1 MRPARSKSDARS
13 RVHVAGIAAPS
24 RDLLARRRELAQRL
38 AVARDVGE
46 DDEHVEPP
54 LEREVLGDGQ
64 RRTRRQQPLDRGI
77 FGDVEEENR
86 SLERRALGEARAEE
100 AGLALGH
107 AHRGEDDDELVGS
120 VAPGH
125 GRLRGDLRGE
135 LGGRQAEAGEDR
147 QLLPAHERVQAVDR
161 RDPGL
166 DELVRMVA
174 GDGVDR
180 RPVDVAVGVGLHR
193 RPTVDGTAG
202 AVEDAADQVEPDGG
216 AGDLAAGA
224 DARVGQVQAG
234 GAGQHLDDDPVPV
247 DREHLA
253 TPDRSVRR
261 DHVDELVVADPLWR
275 SRAGRRSSSRSICLT
290 ARDCPRS
297 SRPPSSGSPR
307 KR

>member
-1 MRPARSKSDARS
+1 M
-13 RVHVAGIAAPS
+13 
-24 RDLLARRRELAQRL
+24 
-38 AVARDVGE
+38 
-46 DDEHVEPP
+46 EPL
-54 LEREVLGDGQ
+54 LERKVLGDGQ
-64 RRTRRQQPLDRGI
+64 RRARREQPLDRGI
-77 FGDVEEENR
+77 FGDVEEEDR

-100 AGLALGH
+100 SGLTLGH

-120 VAPGH
+120 AAPGH
-125 GRLRGDLRGE
+125 GRLRRDLRCE
-135 LGGRQAEAGEDR
+135 LGGREAEAGEDG
-147 QLLPAHERVQAVDR
+147 QLLPSHERVQTVDR

-180 RPVDVAVGVGLHR
+180 RPVDVAVCVGLHR
-193 RPTVDGTAG
+193 GPTVDGTAG
-202 AVEDAADQVEPDGG
+202 AVEDAEDQIEPDCG
-216 AGDLAAGA
+216 AGHLAAGA

-234 GAGQHLDDDPVPV
+234 GAGQHLDHDPVPF

-253 TPDRSVRR
+253 TPDGSVRR
-261 DHVDELVVADPLWR
+261 DHVDELVVAHPLWR